1 MGLVTSIGQDIFP
14 GMKNTML
21 EPEVNTMATDFVI
34 NHYEDLVTAARK
46 MCVATDMCNDIVH
59 DVYVSLLK
67 SEQNGEG
74 YNPNKGNVGLY
85 ISLEEFVYGRL
96 KKYSLNKKYR
106 VQNGKDN
113 VKEYEQILKGNK
125 SAIMEIPSSCQTED
139 IEDMA
144 FYQKAYVSAAS
155 YDDLEKVELE
165 LSVGEELE
173 YCLTFE
179 NQLNM
184 NLRYF
189 LKNISKIASMS
200 IEVSVFQELRKL
212 ANNSDFIEAI
222 KTLIEYAKDSPEK
235 YEALVSNI

>member
-1 MGLVTSIGQDIFP
+1 MSYVTNCGLFP
-14 GMKNTML
+14 GMENTMV
-21 EPEVNTMATDFVI
+21 EPDVNRLATDFI
-34 NHYEDLVTAARK
+34 ATNYEKLLIASRK
-46 MCVATDMCNDIVH
+46 MGVREEKCHDIVH
-59 DVYVSLLK
+59 DVLESVMRC
-67 SEQNGEG
+67 ENNGAG
-74 YNPNKGNVGLY
+74 YNPNKGNIGEY

-106 VQNGKDN
+106 VNEKS
-113 VKEYEQILKGNK
+113 IKGNK
-125 SAIMEIPSSCQTED
+125 NVVIELPSSCWDEQVENLT
-139 IEDMA
+139 
-144 FYQKAYVSAAS
+144 FYQKAYATAPS

>member
-1 MGLVTSIGQDIFP
+1 MSLVTSIGQGIFP

-21 EPEVNTMATDFVI
+21 EPEVNKMATDFVI

-46 MCVATDMCNDIVH
+46 MCVAADMCNDIVH

-106 VQNGKDN
+106 VQNGKND

-155 YDDLEKVELE
+155 YDDLESIEIE
-165 LSVGEELE
+165 LSVEEELE

-179 NQLNM
+179 STLNM
-184 NLRYF
+184 NLRFF
-189 LKNISKIASMS
+189 LKNLSKIARMD
-200 IEVSVFQELRKL
+200 IDTSVFSELKKL
-212 ANNSDFIEAI
+212 GQNREFAEAI
-222 KTLIEYAKDSPEK
+222 RTILDFAKANPEK
-235 YEALVSNI
+235 YQALVLSI

>member
-1 MGLVTSIGQDIFP
+1 MSYVTNCELFP
-14 GMKNTML
+14 GMENTMV
-21 EPEVNTMATDFVI
+21 EPDVNRLATDFI
-34 NHYEDLVTAARK
+34 ATNYEKLLIASRK
-46 MCVATDMCNDIVH
+46 MGVREEKCHDIVH
-59 DVYVSLLK
+59 DVLESVMRC
-67 SEQNGEG
+67 ENNGAG
-74 YNPNKGNVGLY
+74 YNPNKGNIGEY

-106 VQNGKDN
+106 VNEKSI
-113 VKEYEQILKGNK
+113 KEYDKALKGNK
-125 SAIMEIPSSCQTED
+125 NVVIELPSSCWDEH
-139 IEDMA
+139 IENLT
-144 FYQKAYVSAAS
+144 FYQKAYATAPS

-189 LKNISKIASMS
+189 LKNISKIATMD

-222 KTLIEYAKDSPEK
+222 RTLIEYAKGSPEK